1 MKPMRKILI
10 VYSLSLGMAFGCKP
24 AELSNTCDA
33 KTKEY
38 FQASIIRFITGDR
51 SPSCLPS
58 FDFQDLWGVYM
69 PTPPSV
75 ATTVNAITSYNDQ
88 IIIGG
93 SFQFVGPPT
102 GNVVYLET
110 KNGKVL
116 PNRYCPYLK
125 VVGTTGIAISDG
137 SGGFYIGG
145 EFYAVQGE
153 ERFSVAHI
161 LPGCQLD
168 RNFNVLKDNT
178 RNIYTLLLMGDS
190 LYVGGIFSDWGGDT
204 SQKFLV
210 RLNRYTGA
218 LDTSFTSGADNLVS
232 DLETDG
238 ESLYVCGE
246 FANIGGVTK
255 RALAKISPSN
265 GSNISSFNN
274 PVISSGTCLDL
285 HYGTYANGS
294 SILYAVG
301 DFVSTYTRAM
311 AFYPDGTP
319 ITWNPAPNDKVNSIQ
334 QYNNTIYLG
343 GDFTTI
349 NGGTSASNL
358 VSVNNSN
365 GTAIATNYNVI
376 ASATGNSVATL
387 QIIENTLYVTGDFSS
402 IKSVPRNYAAALSLP
417 DESVTA
423 FDPAYDSNISN
434 PGSGIVSAGN
444 GVVLVTSNRSTVNA
458 VPRSNFAV
466 LDEVTGAPIEGTP
479 NFDYPIKTLHV
490 HGNRLFAGGSFT
502 NVGGQTRHGFAILD
516 LPHYNLNPTNISLT
530 NGNEIRTITSDES
543 QLYVGGYGFTTAN
556 ALPRNGAFA
565 LNLSD
570 LTVNSWNPNLGTG
583 GSGENFLIVKDLVF
597 LGGGYSE
604 INGVAGYN
612 NYQAVDKIGGTR
624 RNIPSSTSFPGGI
637 IYSQTL
643 IGTKIYIGGF
653 FTSITGIGTFNRFAA
668 YDLTSQ
674 TYVQP
679 NPVDADNMV
688 NHVAAYPD
696 GNVLIGGSFTGL
708 NGATDNYSFGVFNN
722 NTNTLSSWNGGINS
736 AVYTSMYKNGK
747 YYLGGEFAI
756 ALRRSNGGL
765 VRTSLNE

>member
-1 MKPMRKILI
+1 MRKILI

-93 SFQFVGPPT
+93 SFQFVGPST

-110 KNGKVL
+110 KNGKVV

-145 EFYAVQGE
+145 EFYAVQGV

-238 ESLYVCGE
+238 DSLYVCGE

-365 GTAIATNYNVI
+365 GTAITTNYNVI

-444 GVVLVTSNRSTVNA
+444 GVVLFTSSRSTVNV

-490 HGNRLFAGGSFT
+490 NGNRLFAGGSFT
-502 NVGGQTRHGFAILD
+502 NVGGQSRIAFAILD
-516 LPHYNLNPTNISLT
+516 LPNYQPSSTNIILT
-530 NGNEIRTITSDES
+530 GSPEIRTITSDES
-543 QLYVGGYGFTTAN
+543 QVYVGGTSLVNVN
-556 ALPRNGAFA
+556 AFPRNGAFA
-565 LNLSD
+565 LNLGD
-570 LTVNSWNPNLGTG
+570 LSVSNWNPNLT
-583 GSGENFLIVKDLVF
+583 GSGDSFLAVNDLVF
-597 LGGGYSE
+597 IGGLFTAL
-604 INGVAGYN
+604 NGDN
-612 NYQAVDKIGGTR
+612 TITNYQAVDKNTGAK
-624 RNIPSSTSFPGGI
+624 RNVPSATNHPNSGV
-637 IYSQTL
+637 YSQSIVGSRIFLGGQFST
-643 IGTKIYIGGF
+643 IGAASYNTIAIYN
-653 FTSITGIGTFNRFAA
+653 TMTQSYEPSTMLYAGT
-668 YDLTSQ
+668 
-674 TYVQP
+674 
-679 NPVDADNMV
+679 MV
-688 NHVAAYPD
+688 NHTGGYTD
-696 GNVLIGGSFTGL
+696 GNVLIGGSFDGL
-708 NGATDNYSFGVFNN
+708 NGATDRPYFGVFNAY
-722 NTNTLSSWNGGINS
+722 TNTVSPWNPYINS
-736 AVYTSMYKNGK
+736 NVYASMYKNGK
-747 YYLGGEFAI
+747 YYLGGEFSV
-756 ALRRSNGGL
+756 ALKKSNGGL